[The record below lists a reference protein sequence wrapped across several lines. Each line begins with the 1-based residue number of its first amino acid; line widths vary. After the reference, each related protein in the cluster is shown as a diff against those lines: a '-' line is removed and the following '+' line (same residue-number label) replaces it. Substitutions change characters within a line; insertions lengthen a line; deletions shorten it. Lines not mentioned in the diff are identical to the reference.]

1 MAKWKLYWV
10 ESDGYEDCFVVAK
23 NSRSARS
30 VEANMN
36 GFHISDTKATRIID
50 IPDEYEEKADQKFRK
65 WSKVHAPEQ
74 ATNHD
79 LHQWPWYS
87 DKWLL
92 EELGAQF
99 RILEEEEQTLL
110 RDVVYARKVNGECYT
125 YNIGA
130 KAIAEKNEWLPHYNN
145 YDEEPRIDITEQ
157 LFTAIGMALVQCQEI
172 EYLFSKSFIFAIS
185 EKQQKKYKTFNDF
198 FKGWEKKTLGGL
210 IYAMQEAFEIDTEI
224 KNALTLFLDMRNQL
238 VHGVTITPRYD
249 INTDW
254 GQRELVAFLDL
265 FLSLCSPIKDIA
277 ASCFEISIEIGNR
290 YLLEESDEKVPLKN
304 SDELLGL
311 FINCFK
317 LEESEVGEIER

>member
-1 MAKWKLYWV
+1 
-10 ESDGYEDCFVVAK
+10 
-23 NSRSARS
+23 
-30 VEANMN
+30 
-36 GFHISDTKATRIID
+36 
-50 IPDEYEEKADQKFRK
+50 
-65 WSKVHAPEQ
+65 
-74 ATNHD
+74 
-79 LHQWPWYS
+79 
-87 DKWLL
+87 
-92 EELGAQF
+92 
-99 RILEEEEQTLL
+99 
-110 RDVVYARKVNGECYT
+110 
-125 YNIGA
+125 
-130 KAIAEKNEWLPHYNN
+130 
-145 YDEEPRIDITEQ
+145 
-157 LFTAIGMALVQCQEI
+157 MALVQCQEI

-198 FKGWEKKTLGGL
+198 FKGWEKKTIGGL

-277 ASCFEISIEIGNR
+277 ASSFEISIEIGNR

-317 LEESEVGEIER
+317 LEESDVG